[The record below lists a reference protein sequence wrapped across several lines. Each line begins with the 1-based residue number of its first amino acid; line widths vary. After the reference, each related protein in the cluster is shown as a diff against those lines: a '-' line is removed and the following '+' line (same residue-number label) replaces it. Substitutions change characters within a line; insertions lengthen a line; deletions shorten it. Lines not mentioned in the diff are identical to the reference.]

1 MTSRTGERHAVDV
14 EDVRRLWA
22 QVLTIAFVIGG
33 GMATLVPAVG
43 SHRSLEETRIAYYER
58 YGFAD
63 VFARVKRAPKALIA
77 QIAQI
82 PGVTVTHD
90 HALKAL
96 SAPGA
101 RRSIAIS
108 AMMLSSAVAIR

>member
-1 MTSRTGERHAVDV
+1 M
-14 EDVRRLWA
+14 
-22 QVLTIAFVIGG
+22 LTIAFVIGG

-58 YGFAD
+58 YAFAD
-63 VFARVKRAPKALIA
+63 VFAQVKRAPKALIA

-82 PGVTVTHD
+82 PGETVTHD
-90 HALKAL
+90 HALKAAL

-108 AMMLSSAVAIR
+108 AIMLSSAVAIR